1 MSSLGKT
8 KQDRGNSLGLGNLN
22 KVDWLW
28 GYIGGL

>member
-8 KQDRGNSLGLGNLN
+8 KQDRNSLGLGNLN